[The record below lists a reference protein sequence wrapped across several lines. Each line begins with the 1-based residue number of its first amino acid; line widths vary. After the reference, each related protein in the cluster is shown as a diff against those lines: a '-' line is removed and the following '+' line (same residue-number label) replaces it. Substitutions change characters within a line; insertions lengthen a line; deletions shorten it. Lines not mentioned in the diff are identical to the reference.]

1 MIGLVERSA
10 ERDPDRPAIVGESR
24 SLTYGELLAGARTVA
39 AQLRARGAERV
50 AIAEHDPISTIVI
63 LTGCAHAGLEACV
76 LPTAATD
83 ETVVSIADQ
92 IGDAVIVTSR
102 PLRHPRV
109 LATAEVLAPTDEP
122 AGEAA
127 TDGVVLVLTT
137 GTTSGR
143 PRAARHLWSRV
154 LIPHQETRP
163 TPDHRWLLVYGLN
176 QFGGLQVLLHVFVAG
191 ATVYVPDSFQPRHAG
206 RLLSPWGITHVS
218 ATPTFWRFALAEL
231 SGSAPPPLAQVTLGG
246 EAVPAA
252 LLADLRARFP
262 DAKISQIY
270 GATEYGGNITVR
282 DGLPGIPLDLLTAHD
297 RIQFEVRDG
306 ELWVRSKT
314 AMLGYRDDAA
324 NVGQEQDLDRS
335 EWRPTGDLVEI
346 VGDRVQ
352 FRGRASEVINV
363 GGVKVHPAPIEERIG
378 SVDGVFV
385 VRVGSR
391 SNAVVGSIVAA
402 ELVIEPGHDPEAV
415 VAAVRAACEDLPPA
429 ARPRSI
435 KVVDELPTTGN
446 KIARGAL

>member
-1 MIGLVERSA
+1 MIGLVQRSA
-10 ERDPDRPAIVGESR
+10 ERDPDHLAIVGENQ
-24 SLTYGELLAGARTVA
+24 SLTYGQMLEQAHNVA
-39 AQLRARGAERV
+39 ANLRERGIERV
-50 AIAEHDPISTIVI
+50 AIAEDDVVTSIVI
-63 LTGCAHAGLEACV
+63 LTGCAHAGIEACI
-76 LPTAATD
+76 LPRAATD
-83 ETVVSIADQ
+83 DIVVSIAEQ
-92 IGDAVIVTSR
+92 IGDAAIVTSR
-102 PLRHPRV
+102 SLDHPRL
-109 LATAEVLAPTDEP
+109 LATADVLAATDSSP
-122 AGEAA
+122 GDPVD
-127 TDGVVLVLTT
+127 DGVVLVLTT

-163 TPDHRWLLVYGLN
+163 TPDHRWLLVYGMN
-176 QFGGLQVLLHVFVAG
+176 QFGGLQVLLHVYAAG
-191 ATVYVPDSFQPRHAG
+191 ATMYVPDSFQPRHAG
-206 RLLSPWGITHVS
+206 RLMGPWGITHAS
-218 ATPTFWRFALAEL
+218 GTPTFWRFALLEL
-231 SGSAPPPLAQVTLGG
+231 STEEPPPLRQVTLGG
-246 EAVPAA
+246 EAVPAP
-252 LLADLRARFP
+252 LLEDLRTRFP

-282 DGLPGIPLDLLTAHD
+282 DGLPGLPLDLLSAHD

-314 AMLGYRDDAA
+314 AMLGYRDDPSA
-324 NVGQEQDLDRS
+324 VGAEGRIDQS

-363 GGVKVHPAPIEERIG
+363 GGVKVHPAPVEERIVG
-378 SVDGVFV
+378 IDGVFL

-391 SNAVVGSIVAA
+391 KNAVVGAVVAA
-402 ELVIEPGHDPEAV
+402 EIVVEEGYDPQEV

-435 KVVDELPTTGN
+435 KVVDELQTTGN
-446 KIARGAL
+446 KIARGSL

>member
-1 MIGLVERSA
+1 MIGLIERSA
-10 ERDPDRPAIVGESR
+10 EHDGDRLAIVGESR
-24 SLTYGELLAGARTVA
+24 QLTYTELLHQARTVA
-39 AQLRARGAERV
+39 AQLQARGATRV
-50 AIAEHDPISTIVI
+50 AIVVPDPIEAIII
-63 LTGCAHAGLEACV
+63 LAGCAHAGIEACV

-83 ETVVSIADQ
+83 KAVIAIADQ
-92 IGDAVIVTSR
+92 IGEALIVTSR
-102 PLRHPRV
+102 RLEHPRTV
-109 LATAEVLAPTDEP
+109 DTADILAATDSP
-122 AGEAA
+122 SGEAA

-154 LIPHQETRP
+154 LIPHLGTRP
-163 TPDHRWLLVYGLN
+163 TPEHRWLLVYGLN
-176 QFGGLQVLLHVFVAG
+176 QFGGLQVLLHVFAAG
-191 ATVYVPDSFQPRHAG
+191 AAVYVPNSFQPRHAG
-206 RLLSPWGITHVS
+206 RLLAPWQITHVS

-231 SGSAPPPLAQVTLGG
+231 SADAPPPLAQVTLGG
-246 EAVPAA
+246 EAVPAK
-252 LLADLRARFP
+252 LLDDLRGRFP
-262 DAKISQIY
+262 DARISQIY
-270 GATEYGGNITVR
+270 GATEYGSNITVR
-282 DGLPGIPLDLLTAHD
+282 DGLPGIPLALLSANE

-306 ELWVRSKT
+306 ELWVRSTT

-324 NVGQEQDLDRS
+324 GAGQERDLDRS

-363 GGVKVHPAPIEERIG
+363 GGIKVHPAPVEARING
-378 SVDGVFV
+378 VDGVFL

-391 SNAVVGSIVAA
+391 PSAVVGSIVAA
-402 ELVIEPGHDPEAV
+402 ELVLTPGHDPDRV
-415 VAAVRAACEDLPPA
+415 VAAVRAACADLPPA

-446 KIARGAL
+446 KIARGSL